1 LFYSFIIYIIKKKE
15 KMEDINQLENEIFA
29 YINDKGQEVFTPNFE
44 FANIMAKKY
53 GTLKVFVQ
61 KF

>member
-1 LFYSFIIYIIKKKE
+1 
-15 KMEDINQLENEIFA
+15 MEDINQLENEIFA